1 MRNQFTNIGTHRR
14 MRPMVPLNELVGY
27 ANDLLNTAA
36 FQDYC
41 PNGLQVEGRARV
53 RTLVSGV
60 TASQALVE
68 AAVAAGADA
77 LLVHHGYFWKGE
89 DPCVTGMKRR
99 RLAGLMNADISL
111 LAYHLPLD
119 AHPELGNNAQL
130 GALLGIPPTGW
141 FGDGR
146 GPAIACH
153 ASLPEPVPVDLF
165 IEHLA
170 GALGRD
176 PQFIAGGTHAIRRVG
191 WCTGAA
197 QGYIEAA
204 AALGLDA
211 FISGEISEPT
221 VHVARECGIHYFAAG
236 HHATE
241 RYGVRAL
248 GAHLAQRFGLQHCFL
263 DIENPA

>member
-1 MRNQFTNIGTHRR
+1 MIT
-14 MRPMVPLNELVGY
+14 LNELVSYTNG
-27 ANDLLNTAA
+27 LLNSAA

-41 PNGLQVEGRARV
+41 PNGLQVEGRAQV
-53 RTLVSGV
+53 RKLVSGV

-68 AAVAAGADA
+68 AAVEAGADA

-99 RLAGLMNADISL
+99 RLSRLLAADISL

-130 GALLGIPPTGW
+130 GTRLGLSAEGW
-141 FGDGR
+141 FGEAH
-146 GPAIACH
+146 GPAIACY
-153 ASLPEPVPVDLF
+153 ATLPVALTGAAVAQR
-165 IEHLA
+165 IA
-170 GALGRD
+170 TALGRE
-176 PQFIAGGTHAIRRVG
+176 PLFITGGDQPIERIG

-204 AALGLDA
+204 AGLGLDA

-248 GAHLAQRFGLQHCFL
+248 GAHLAERFGLEHLHL
-263 DIENPA
+263 DLDNPA

>member
-1 MRNQFTNIGTHRR
+1 MT
-14 MRPMVPLNELVGY
+14 PLDELVRY
-27 ANDLLNTAA
+27 TNDLLNSAA

-41 PNGLQVEGRARV
+41 PNGLHVEGRQEV
-53 RTLVSGV
+53 RRLVSGV
-60 TASQALVE
+60 TASQALVD
-68 AAVAAGADA
+68 AAALQGADV

-89 DPCVTGMKRR
+89 DPCVVGMKRR
-99 RLAGLMNADISL
+99 RLASLLAANMSL

-119 AHPELGNNAQL
+119 AHPDLGNNAQL
-130 GALLGIPPTGW
+130 AQVLGLRIDGW

-146 GPAIACH
+146 GPALACYG
-153 ASLPEPVPVDLF
+153 ALPETVM
-165 IEHLA
+165 
-170 GALGRD
+170 GAECAELIGRRLGRT
-176 PQFIAGGTHAIRRVG
+176 PLFVSGGAHPIRRIG

-197 QGYIEAA
+197 QSYIEAA

-211 FISGEISEPT
+211 FVSGEISEPT

-248 GAHLAQRFGLQHCFL
+248 GQHLAARFGLEHTFL
-263 DIENPA
+263 DLDSPA

>member
-1 MRNQFTNIGTHRR
+1 MITRDELLSYTNT
-14 MRPMVPLNELVGY
+14 
-27 ANDLLNTAA
+27 LLNSAA

-41 PNGLQVEGRARV
+41 PNGLQVEGRAQI

-60 TASQALVE
+60 TASQALVD

-89 DPCVTGMKRR
+89 DPCITGMKQR
-99 RLAGLMNADISL
+99 RLGSL
-111 LAYHLPLD
+111 LAAGINLLVYHLPLD
-119 AHPELGNNAQL
+119 AHAELGNNAQL
-130 GALLGIPPTGW
+130 GAELGFSVEGW

-153 ASLPEPVPVDLF
+153 TTLPEALSGAA
-165 IEHLA
+165 LA
-170 GALGRD
+170 QRIAAALDRE
-176 PQFIAGGTHAIRRVG
+176 PQFISGGEHLIQRIG
-191 WCTGAA
+191 WCSGAA

-221 VHVARECGIHYFAAG
+221 VHVARECGIHYVAAG

-248 GAHLAQRFGLQHCFL
+248 AAHLAERFGLQHL
-263 DIENPA
+263 HIDMDNPA